1 MFVDINSNHW
11 QKIDE
16 IIKSE
21 GLELYDLEFINDS
34 TRVTIFSPNG
44 VKSEDCTR
52 VCKRLL
58 VQASVEDLGFNA
70 ESHIEVNSPGINR
83 RLRVLSHYESAL
95 EQDVKVLVNIED
107 VNTGD
112 GDEDAEIP
120 SELNGVLKGVLKN
133 NVDKDSIVVEVVTK
147 VITKVGKKK
156 KKELI
161 KKEWQIPLDAVKKA
175 RIDFRF

>member
-11 QKIDE
+11 QKINE

-34 TRVTIFSPNG
+34 TRVTIFSPDG

-70 ESHIEVNSPGINR
+70 ESHIEVNSPGVNR

-107 VNTGD
+107 S
-112 GDEDAEIP
+112 DEDSEIP
-120 SELNGVLKGVLKN
+120 SELSGVLK

-147 VITKVGKKK
+147 VTTKVGKKK

-161 KKEWQIPLDAVKKA
+161 KKEWQVPLSAVKKA
-175 RIDFRF
+175 RIDFKFL